1 MEKKLLDAL
10 VATNGVWLSRSGLLH
25 GVKDIEV
32 VRKNIHIVTDCGET
46 FTVRNSRS
54 SRSARALRYNKYRK
68 VCKRCKLSDERI
80 ERFVKKTFK
89 KPGSTVSV
97 LSTTKKTPKKPK
109 ATVVRSVSTQ
119 TTIPG
124 EQSMGTKERA
134 TTDALNEINAKT
146 VAENKPTVAE
156 NKQPEKKVAVE
167 RKKDQSGRTVKDQT
181 EKKIEYSPSQIERI
195 KALSTPGDK
204 LSQREELPEFKILEK
219 ELIGKRK
226 DELKNIYEEE
236 RENELGKLERTIT
249 AFFTQRGFLEIKSPI
264 MIPLE
269 YIHRMGIDQD
279 DHLSKQIFKVGDNMC
294 LRPMLAPC
302 LYNCLRKFDKVLPD
316 PVRIFE
322 IGTCYR
328 KESDGSRHLEEFTM
342 LNFCQ
347 MGSNCTRKNLENIIG
362 EFLDHLGIEYTIE
375 ADSCMV
381 YGETMDVMHGELELS
396 SAVVGPIPLDREW
409 GVSKPWIG
417 AGFGLERLLKVKHD
431 YRNIRRASRSE
442 LYYNGINTNL

>member
-54 SRSARALRYNKYRK
+54 SRSARALRNNKYRK

-97 LSTTKKTPKKPK
+97 LSTKKKTPKKPK

-119 TTIPG
+119 TTRPG
-124 EQSMGTKERA
+124 EQSMGTNERA
-134 TTDALNEINAKT
+134 TADARNDTNTKT
-146 VAENKPTVAE
+146 VSQNKTTVEQNKSPENKI
-156 NKQPEKKVAVE
+156 K
-167 RKKDQSGRTVKDQT
+167 
-181 EKKIEYSPSQIERI
+181 YSPSQIERI

-204 LSQREELPEFKILEK
+204 LSQRDSLPEFKVLEK
-219 ELIGKRK
+219 ELINKRK
-226 DELKNIYEEE
+226 DELKKIYEQD

-264 MIPLE
+264 MIPME
-269 YIHRMGIDQD
+269 YIQRMGIDQD

-302 LYNCLRKFDKVLPD
+302 LYNCLRKFDNVLPD
-316 PVRIFE
+316 PLRIFE

-347 MGSNCTRKNLENIIG
+347 MGSNCTRKSLENIIG

-381 YGETMDVMHGELELS
+381 YGETLDVMHGELELS